1 MHYIDGL
8 IAMCPKSYIG
18 DRNQRAGQGEY
29 AFARAWL
36 DEGSERNHERHWRA
50 KTRTKEDAIKLVKE
64 ISTADTDAKA
74 IEILDSIGDTRG
86 IPGSKMGISFLEDG
100 EGNEY
105 YRMGWGGGCNNLPL
119 NETSYEFEWPSLE
132 WPSYRFFIVF
142 AIVMSI
148 LMALLSVIF

>member
-8 IAMCPKSYIG
+8 ISVCPKSYIG
-18 DRNQRAGQGEY
+18 TRNQRAGQGEY

-36 DEGSERNHERHWRA
+36 DQGSERNHQRHWRA
-50 KTRTKEDAIKLVKE
+50 KTRTKDDAIKLVKE
-64 ISTADTDAKA
+64 ISTANTDAEA
-74 IEILDSIGDTRG
+74 IEILRSIVGGGPDL
-86 IPGSKMGISFLEDG
+86 MGISFLEDG

-119 NETSYEFEWPSLE
+119 DGTAYHEFEWPSFK

-142 AIVMSI
+142 AIVISI
-148 LMALLSVIF
+148 LLALLGIR